1 MKMTTLFFDG
11 SEEIIKRVCR
21 AAFPGYDGRKF
32 QVAYGVKSMSVR
44 SYWDGGSRSSFV
56 AVNLST
62 LQTKAAPN
70 SHPIFDHVEGVDR
83 VEIPEGFAIVE
94 HIIFCGKDLG
104 LRIHVPIDPPVL
116 PEGKDVP
123 DEWLRILTITAHR
136 KSSYAGISD
145 YRVHAAMELWGYKKS
160 EVDAIRLQ
168 LIEAGYLA
176 KNKSIT
182 IAGKNLLAANPKY
195 KNI

>member
-1 MKMTTLFFDG
+1 MTTLFFYG
-11 SEEIIKRVCR
+11 SEEIIKQVCR
-21 AAFPGYDGRKF
+21 AAFPGYSGRKF
-32 QVAYGVKSMSVR
+32 QVAYNVKSMSVR
-44 SYWDGGSRSSFV
+44 SYWDGNGSKSSFV

-62 LQTKAAPN
+62 LETKAAPN

-104 LRIHVPIDPPVL
+104 LRIHVPIAPPVL
-116 PEGKDVP
+116 PEGKNIP

-145 YRVHAAMELWGYKKS
+145 YRAHAARELWGYKK
-160 EVDAIRLQ
+160 
-168 LIEAGYLA
+168 A
-176 KNKSIT
+176 KWTQSARN
-182 IAGKNLLAANPKY
+182 
-195 KNI
+195 